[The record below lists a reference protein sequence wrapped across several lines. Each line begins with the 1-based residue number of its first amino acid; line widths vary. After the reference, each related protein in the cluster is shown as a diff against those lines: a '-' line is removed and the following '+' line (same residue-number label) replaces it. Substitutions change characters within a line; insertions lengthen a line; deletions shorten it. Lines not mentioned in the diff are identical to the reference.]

1 MNGIPT
7 RNFQNIH
14 YRTIKT
20 HDFLG
25 SRVILDHHYKLVIN
39 GATDSD
45 TELFHLGDD
54 PAETH
59 NLAADEPAIVITL
72 AKQLR
77 EWQSSTLN
85 SLTGADYR

>member
-1 MNGIPT
+1 M
-7 RNFQNIH
+7 
-14 YRTIKT
+14 
-20 HDFLG
+20 
-25 SRVILDHHYKLVIN
+25 
-39 GATDSD
+39 
-45 TELFHLGDD
+45 ELFHLGDD

-59 NLAADEPAIVITL
+59 NLAADEPAIVIAL